1 MFNIQNA
8 KNTIRPTLQVTKAI
22 LQKTN
27 KQTAHCRQTEEMV
40 LYFQVTDIQIYTG
53 VQKGPRM
60 VPATHSEM
68 VRNWKVNG

>member
-1 MFNIQNA
+1 MQRIQLGLLC
-8 KNTIRPTLQVTKAI
+8 KLQRPFCK
-22 LQKTN
+22 KTN

-68 VRNWKVNG
+68 VRNWKMNG